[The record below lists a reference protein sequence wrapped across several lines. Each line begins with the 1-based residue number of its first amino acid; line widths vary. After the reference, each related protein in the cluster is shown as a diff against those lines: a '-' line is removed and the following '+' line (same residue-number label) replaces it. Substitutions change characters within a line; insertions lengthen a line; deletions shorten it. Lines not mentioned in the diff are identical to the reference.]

1 MALIR
6 CYECGKEI
14 SSLATACPSCGAPPQ
29 SAIPPPLPT
38 EARPASRAKQLS
50 WGTIALLTGVVLVLV
65 IRGVTHQPNSLSV
78 ATSPTPAT
86 AEANT
91 TSSLPVEAT
100 SQSSPSLTIA
110 ETPTAEATTTS
121 SLPVEATSQSS
132 PSLTTAETP
141 TAEATTT
148 SSATIEAASQ
158 SSPSPIAVETP
169 YASGAPVATA
179 TPPRATYQV
188 IGIPQGDYLNVRE
201 GAGSDYQVV
210 TKLEPGAGD
219 ILLGTKRVANGATTW
234 QEITVHGQTGWVNTA
249 YIALETQATTL
260 QTPSPTESSIA
271 P

>member
-65 IRGVTHQPNSLSV
+65 IRGVTHQPNTPSL
-78 ATSPTPAT
+78 AASPTPAT
-86 AEANT
+86 AE
-91 TSSLPVEAT
+91 SAT
-100 SQSSPSLTIA
+100 RSSPPI
-110 ETPTAEATTTS
+110 ET
-121 SLPVEATSQSS
+121 
-132 PSLTTAETP
+132 
-141 TAEATTT
+141 
-148 SSATIEAASQ
+148 ASQ
-158 SSPSPIAVETP
+158 SSPSPTAAETP
-169 YASGAPVATA
+169 TAESATTSSPPIETASESSPSPTAAETAYTSDVSVATA
-179 TPPRATYQV
+179 TPPRATFQV

-201 GAGSDYQVV
+201 GAGPDYQVA
-210 TKLEPGAGD
+210 TKLEPGTGG

-234 QEITVHGQTGWVNTA
+234 QEITVHGQTGWVNAA
-249 YIALETQATTL
+249 YIALETQAPT
-260 QTPSPTESSIA
+260 SPTRSPAESSTA